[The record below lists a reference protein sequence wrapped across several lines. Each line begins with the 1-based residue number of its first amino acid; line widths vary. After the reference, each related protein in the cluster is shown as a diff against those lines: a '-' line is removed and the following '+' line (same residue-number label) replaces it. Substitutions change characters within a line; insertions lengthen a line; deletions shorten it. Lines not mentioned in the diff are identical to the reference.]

1 MKSTGCSPMSM
12 WLSSPRTT
20 LDHSKTNPMKH
31 FLFLLVP
38 AFLLSAC
45 TPSSGGVESKADVL
59 FEQNCKTARALIRD
73 FDAEDIPAIRAH
85 FSDSARWRATTF
97 GMTEPAMLE
106 DKIQGWQKAFAK
118 YDFNLVT
125 EDLQLLPGVNAKTGL
140 PDGSVRVYFDWE
152 AVIPA
157 TDSTERKAAVIA
169 YYESWDFDAD
179 GKIWLTQIYGDE
191 TAAMQTLNE

>member
-1 MKSTGCSPMSM
+1 
-12 WLSSPRTT
+12 
-20 LDHSKTNPMKH
+20 
-31 FLFLLVP
+31 
-38 AFLLSAC
+38 
-45 TPSSGGVESKADVL
+45 
-59 FEQNCKTARALIRD
+59 
-73 FDAEDIPAIRAH
+73 
-85 FSDSARWRATTF
+85 
-97 GMTEPAMLE
+97 MLE
-106 DKIQGWQKAFAK
+106 DKIQGWKKAFAK

-157 TDSTERKAAVIA
+157 TDSTERKAVMIA

-191 TAAMQTLNE
+191 TAAMQTLNER